1 MVLVYKVAVMG
12 DRDSVAAFSALGF
25 DVFELYDGKSASRK
39 LRELSH
45 NYGIIYITEK
55 LASLCEKEIENLKE
69 NITPAVILIPGVSG
83 NTGMGMDSLNK
94 AVEKAVGKNIL

>member
-1 MVLVYKVAVMG
+1 MVSVYKVAVMG

-39 LRELSH
+39 LRELSQ

>member
-1 MVLVYKVAVMG
+1 MYKVAVLG

-25 DVFELYDGKSASRK
+25 EVYEIYDGKTASK
-39 LRELSH
+39 IIKELSQSC
-45 NYGIIYITEK
+45 GIIYITEK
-55 LASLCEKEIENLKE
+55 LAQLCEKEIENLKE

-83 NTGMGMDSLNK
+83 NTGEGMKSLNQ

>member
-1 MVLVYKVAVMG
+1 MYKVAVVG
-12 DRDSVAAFSALGF
+12 DRDSIAAFSALGF
-25 DVFELYDGKSASRK
+25 DVFELYDGKSASKK
-39 LRELSH
+39 LRELSQ